1 MATREA
7 QAAEL
12 AARLEDARWMAAT
25 GECLDGAARRL
36 GMKPNSLER
45 WLERNGHKALLS
57 TLVAR
62 QPRDHNRIVAAQD
75 RGLSIN
81 ALTGQGKRRQAH
93 RMRQRARRAQHHQEA
108 A

>member
-1 MATREA
+1 MGRRDA

-12 AARLEDARWMAAT
+12 AARLEDVRWMVDT

-36 GMKPNSLER
+36 GLKPNTLER
-45 WLERNGHKALLS
+45 WLERNHHKALLS

-62 QPRDHNRIVAAQD
+62 QPRDHNRVADALD
-75 RGLSIN
+75 KRPSIN
-81 ALTGQGKRRQAH
+81 ALTGQGARRRAH
-93 RMRQRARRAQHHQEA
+93 RMRQRARATHADQEA

>member
-1 MATREA
+1 MGRRDA

-12 AARLEDARWMAAT
+12 AARLEDVRWMVDT

-36 GMKPNSLER
+36 GMRSRSLER

-57 TLVAR
+57 TLVSR
-62 QPRDHNRIVAAQD
+62 QPRDHNRIVATQD
-75 RGLSIN
+75 RALSIN
-81 ALTGQGKRRQAH
+81 QLTGQGKRRQAH
-93 RMRQRARRAQHHQEA
+93 RERQRARRRTQHQEA